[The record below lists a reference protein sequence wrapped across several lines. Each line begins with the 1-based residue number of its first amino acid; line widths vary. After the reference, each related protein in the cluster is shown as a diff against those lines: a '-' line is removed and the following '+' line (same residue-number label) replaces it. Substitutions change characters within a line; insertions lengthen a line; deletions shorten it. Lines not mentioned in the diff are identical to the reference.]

1 MDGYFTEKDCN
12 IDQFLTLISEKIDPS
27 SLKFAENLEY
37 NIHIYSNHTVVSTL
51 ANPTTRRQLMT
62 EWASVI
68 SELSGALVVKGAISD
83 LQMLEQVTELF
94 NEIIIKEKAENSG
107 GDHFGEKGANDR
119 VWNSLQ
125 KLCIRNPYLFSRY
138 FSSIALAAV
147 CEAWL
152 GPWYQMTS
160 QVNLVRP
167 GGKAQTCHRDYHLG
181 FMTPKQAENFPK
193 HAHLLS
199 MSLTLQGAIA
209 HCDMP
214 IESGPTKLLPN
225 SQRYNAGY
233 IATLLPSFRQIFEEN
248 YIQIPLEKG
257 DMLFFNPALFH
268 AAGENKSEN
277 IQRMAN
283 LLQISSPMGR
293 SLERIDRT
301 SMVEALYPAI
311 KELNLTGGERAAVIA
326 AAAEGYPFPTNLDT
340 DPPVGGL
347 ASESQAE
354 LLNRALNENMSEDDF
369 QIALHNNNSKRL
381 P

>member
-12 IDQFLTLISEKIDPS
+12 IDQFLTLISEKIEPS
-27 SLKFAENLEY
+27 SLKFAENLEH
-37 NIHIYSNHTVVSTL
+37 NIPIYSNHTVVSSL
-51 ANPTTRRQLMT
+51 ANPITRRQLMT

-68 SELSGALVVKGAISD
+68 SELSGALVIKGGISD

-94 NEIIIKEKAENSG
+94 DEIIIKEKAENSG

-125 KLCIRNPYLFSRY
+125 KLCIHNPNLFSRY

-311 KELNLTGGERAAVIA
+311 KKLNLTSGERAAVIA

-369 QIALHNNNSKRL
+369 QIALHNHNSKRL

>member
-1 MDGYFTEKDCN
+1 
-12 IDQFLTLISEKIDPS
+12 
-27 SLKFAENLEY
+27 
-37 NIHIYSNHTVVSTL
+37 
-51 ANPTTRRQLMT
+51 
-62 EWASVI
+62 
-68 SELSGALVVKGAISD
+68 
-83 LQMLEQVTELF
+83 
-94 NEIIIKEKAENSG
+94 
-107 GDHFGEKGANDR
+107 
-119 VWNSLQ
+119 
-125 KLCIRNPYLFSRY
+125 
-138 FSSIALAAV
+138 
-147 CEAWL
+147 
-152 GPWYQMTS
+152 
-160 QVNLVRP
+160 
-167 GGKAQTCHRDYHLG
+167 
-181 FMTPKQAENFPK
+181 MTPKQAENFPK

-301 SMVEALYPAI
+301 SMVKALYPAI

-369 QIALHNNNSKRL
+369 QIALQNNNSKRL

>member
-27 SLKFAENLEY
+27 SLKFAENLEH
-37 NIHIYSNHTVVSTL
+37 NIPIYSNHTVVSYL
-51 ANPTTRRQLMT
+51 ANPITRRQLMS

-68 SELSGALVVKGAISD
+68 SELSGALVIKGGISD

-94 NEIIIKEKAENSG
+94 DEIIIKEKAENSG

-125 KLCIRNPYLFSRY
+125 KLCIQNPNLFSRY

-369 QIALHNNNSKRL
+369 QIALQNNNSKRL

>member
-12 IDQFLTLISEKIDPS
+12 IDQFLKLITEKISPS
-27 SLKFAENLEY
+27 SLKFAENLEQ
-37 NIHIYSNHTVVSTL
+37 NIPIYSNNTIISFL
-51 ANPTTRRQLMT
+51 ADPITRRQLMT

-68 SELSGALVVKGAISD
+68 SELSGALVIKGAISD
-83 LQMLEQVTELF
+83 LQMLEEVTELF

-125 KLCIRNPYLFSRY
+125 KLCINSPTLFSRY
-138 FSSIALAAV
+138 FSSTALAAV

-248 YIQIPLEKG
+248 YIQMPLEKG

-301 SMVEALYPAI
+301 SMVKALYPAI
-311 KELNLTGGERAAVIA
+311 KELDLTRSERSAVIA

-347 ASESQAE
+347 ASESQAD
-354 LLNRALNENMSEDDF
+354 LLKRALDENMSEDDF
-369 QIALHNNNSKRL
+369 LIALQNNISKRL